1 MCTYTY
7 YHCVLCEKIA
17 RSRLG
22 LRHKIEFS
30 NGSHIGVDVSSESW
44 KLRMLVVV
52 FYFFISLWSGC
63 YTSLYT
69 RSVAAYTHYIHIY
82 FRPPPPHRPQ
92 HSFIIIIITT
102 ITFFSL
108 IFPLQ
113 VISICFIN
121 LFQRTKKV
129 FLIFPPSGY
138 CCRLQG
144 SLLATKP
151 I

>member
-1 MCTYTY
+1 MYIHIITY
-7 YHCVLCEKIA
+7 YCVLCEKIA
-17 RSRLG
+17 RSHLS

-30 NGSHIGVDVSSESW
+30 NARHIGVDVSSESW
-44 KLRMLVVV
+44 KLRMLGVV
-52 FYFFISLWSGC
+52 FFLHKSLEWLLHFII
-63 YTSLYT
+63 
-69 RSVAAYTHYIHIY
+69 YIYIS
-82 FRPPPPHRPQ
+82 PHHPQ
-92 HSFIIIIITT
+92 HAFIIIIIT

-121 LFQRTKKV
+121 LFQRMKKV
-129 FLIFPPSGY
+129 FPIFPPSSY
-138 CCRLQG
+138 CCRRK